1 MHVCFAENPSLLKKI
16 RKSKKKSDIPW
27 SPLIP
32 PIFVKILISFP
43 LERYLQNSLAAMF
56 ICVYVYCVLWD
67 FFFHFE
73 CVRIYFRLVP
83 YLLRFLSGHC
93 TVINVE
99 ITHFKICIFFVF
111 INAGM
116 MYIAI
121 SYWLDFH
128 MHIFILQYFFI
139 ENSIHSVIYFPI
151 CFRNIFIAKL

>member
-1 MHVCFAENPSLLKKI
+1 MVAFDPSNFRKNPHKLPTRTLFTKQPRRHV
-16 RKSKKKSDIPW
+16 
-27 SPLIP
+27 
-32 PIFVKILISFP
+32 
-43 LERYLQNSLAAMF
+43 YL
-56 ICVYVYCVLWD
+56 CVCVLCFMG